1 MHDVSTTRNESL
13 TNFLTS
19 FKLLHK
25 QLATMVMQTCFLVLC
40 SSWVVHT
47 TNCFNLE
54 SSLNLPAHL
63 KPAFLGRQRPSSSQL
78 YLAQNSEDPSPG
90 TTPTSPTKNKSRL
103 YSFTESRRLARGHG
117 FSSKQEF
124 LDYDCA
130 GAYQLP
136 KNAEVVWQTE
146 WKGWED
152 WLGIP
157 WDFQNGREFARNL
170 QLNTEDEYLTI
181 FRENKITSEDDPA
194 SRLPVRPDLYYK
206 QEWQSWDDW
215 LADRSLVGR

>member
-1 MHDVSTTRNESL
+1 
-13 TNFLTS
+13 
-19 FKLLHK
+19 
-25 QLATMVMQTCFLVLC
+25 MVMQTCFLILF
-40 SSWVVHT
+40 SSWVART
-47 TNCFNLE
+47 TNCFNVE
-54 SSLNLPAHL
+54 SPLSLPVFL
-63 KPAFLGRQRPSSSQL
+63 KPAFLIQQRPSSSQL
-78 YLAQNSEDPSPG
+78 YLSQNSDPSSG
-90 TTPTSPTKNKSRL
+90 TPVSPKKNKRL

-117 FSSKQEF
+117 FSTKQEF

-136 KNAEVVWQTE
+136 KNAEVVWKTE

-170 QLNTEDEYLTI
+170 QLNSEYDYLTI
-181 FRENKITSEDDPA
+181 FSENKITSEDDPA

-206 QEWQSWDDW
+206 QEWQGWGDW
-215 LADRSLVGR
+215 LEDPSLVKS

>member
-1 MHDVSTTRNESL
+1 M
-13 TNFLTS
+13 
-19 FKLLHK
+19 
-25 QLATMVMQTCFLVLC
+25 
-40 SSWVVHT
+40 
-47 TNCFNLE
+47 
-54 SSLNLPAHL
+54 
-63 KPAFLGRQRPSSSQL
+63 
-78 YLAQNSEDPSPG
+78 SPR
-90 TTPTSPTKNKSRL
+90 KNKNI

-136 KNAEVVWQTE
+136 KNAEVIWQTE

-170 QLNTEDEYLTI
+170 QLNTEDEYLMI
-181 FRENKITSEDDPA
+181 FSENKITSEDDPV
-194 SRLPVRPDLYYK
+194 SRLPLRPDLYYK

-215 LADRSLVGR
+215 LEDPSLVQS

>member
-1 MHDVSTTRNESL
+1 
-13 TNFLTS
+13 
-19 FKLLHK
+19 
-25 QLATMVMQTCFLVLC
+25 MVIQTCFVVLF

-47 TNCFNLE
+47 THSFNLE
-54 SSLNLPAHL
+54 SPLSLRIPVLF
-63 KPAFLGRQRPSSSQL
+63 KQAFLGQQRPSSSSSQL
-78 YLAQNSEDPSPG
+78 DLAQNSNPLPGNTSMSPR
-90 TTPTSPTKNKSRL
+90 KNKNI

-136 KNAEVVWQTE
+136 KNAEVIWQTE

-170 QLNTEDEYLTI
+170 QLNTEDEYLMI
-181 FRENKITSEDDPA
+181 FSENKITSEDDPV
-194 SRLPVRPDLYYK
+194 SRLPLRPDLYYK

-215 LADRSLVGR
+215 LEDPSLVQS